1 MYGGKNSLIRPNQ
14 ITIPLDVVHPEIK
27 RLFLKCFNDGHG
39 SPHLRPTAEDWHNAL
54 QVAFSELKVC
64 NKVDNHYYSQSYSK
78 CYWCER
84 AVKLSCDIFPAVP
97 VTPKKSTSTSSLS
110 VFKATETLKL
120 VQQKGKEITV
130 SGQILSTRYHNTNQF
145 FLNFGHPSKLID
157 GYRSFRIVVPSDRL
171 TSLSQLQG
179 LTVDNLKSWK
189 TQFIQISG
197 KLVIH
202 QIKWGVYVPQ
212 IVLNDYNQI
221 KFIANST
228 SSRKAKSITK
238 SKKRQNK
245 PTTKRPSPKQS
256 SKQQPIP
263 QPIPYTPLPPINFWD
278 VIGEIGNFFW

>member
-1 MYGGKNSLIRPNQ
+1 M
-14 ITIPLDVVHPEIK
+14 
-27 RLFLKCFNDGHG
+27 
-39 SPHLRPTAEDWHNAL
+39 
-54 QVAFSELKVC
+54 
-64 NKVDNHYYSQSYSK
+64 
-78 CYWCER
+78 
-84 AVKLSCDIFPAVP
+84 P